1 MQEPTIPYQTHQGIK
16 GMSELTVSILV
27 IQIILFLVLFLVVYF
42 AVGLFIFT
50 VKWIKMAL
58 NWLLPPLN
66 DS

>member
-1 MQEPTIPYQTHQGIK
+1 
-16 GMSELTVSILV
+16 MSELAVSILV

-42 AVGLFIFT
+42 AVGLFICAA
-50 VKWIKMAL
+50 KWIKMAL